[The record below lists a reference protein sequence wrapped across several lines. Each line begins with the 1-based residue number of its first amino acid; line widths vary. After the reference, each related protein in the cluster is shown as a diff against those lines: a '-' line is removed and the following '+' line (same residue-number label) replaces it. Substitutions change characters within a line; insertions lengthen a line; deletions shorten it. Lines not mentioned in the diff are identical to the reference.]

1 VAPYR
6 SSSGAVD
13 LSLILGCAIVAD
25 AIILKLI
32 PPRKQVA
39 RFVCMSVFFAV
50 DTALVVALI
59 GSPLNPVYRP
69 QDLPREFWL
78 QILACFWWGLAARE
92 LISFLALLTSL
103 RRAAMENELLFD
115 VIAGTI
121 YVCAALAM
129 MGFVFRWPLQGLL
142 ATSGIIAIVLG
153 LALQSTLSD
162 VFSGIS
168 LTIAKPYRLGDE
180 ILLEGG
186 VEGEVIQVNWRS
198 THLRNGA
205 NDVVVIPNSAIAK
218 MRIQNHSTGSK
229 RYSGS
234 LTVTV
239 DTRNEPEFTMEI
251 LKQAA
256 MTCPA
261 VLEHPPCTVASIE
274 LKGDRITYEICY
286 STSLFTSAGDARSQL
301 IAQLYKRAR
310 PATTPRL
317 SAAWMAPR
325 DALISSP
332 IFLFPENEVLDHLPL
347 LEPLTPSEKADLSAK
362 ITKRHFQAGEKLLA
376 QDEKTESVHFIYSGV
391 IQLTRQVQDGRILK
405 VLRLGP
411 GDTYGEISLLT
422 GAHSSGT
429 FAALTSGLLLESKS
443 EDLKPIL
450 EARPELIES
459 LSHTVAKM
467 QQFVTMF
474 DRSAIQQAVIEPHDL
489 LWRIRNFFRLNV

>member
-1 VAPYR
+1 M
-6 SSSGAVD
+6 D
-13 LSLILGCAIVAD
+13 LSLVLACALVAD
-25 AIILKLI
+25 AVILRLI
-32 PPRKQVA
+32 PQRRPVA
-39 RFVCMSVFFAV
+39 RFVCMSIFFAISTV
-50 DTALVVALI
+50 LIMALI
-59 GSPLNPVYRP
+59 DSPVNPVYRP

-78 QILACFWWGLAARE
+78 QILACCWWGQAARE
-92 LISFLALLTSL
+92 LISFLAFLTAL
-103 RRAAMENELLFD
+103 RKAAIQNELLFD

-121 YVCAALAM
+121 YTCAVLAM

-168 LTIAKPYRLGDE
+168 LTIEKPYRPGDE

-186 VEGEVIQVNWRS
+186 VEGKVIQVNWRS

-218 MRIQNHSTGSK
+218 MRIQNHSAGSE
-229 RYSGS
+229 RYSGT

-239 DTRNEPEFTMEI
+239 DARNEPEFTMEV

-261 VLEHPPCTVASIE
+261 ILEHPACTVAPTE
-274 LKGDRITYEICY
+274 LKGDRITYEISY

-301 IAQLYKRAR
+301 ITQIYKRAR
-310 PATTPRL
+310 PATAQQVRPESMAARDRDGL
-317 SAAWMAPR
+317 SSIP
-325 DALISSP
+325 L
-332 IFLFPENEVLDHLPL
+332 FLFAEHELFDHLPL
-347 LEPLTPSEKADLSAK
+347 LEPLTPSEKAELCAK
-362 ITKRHFQAGEKLLA
+362 IARRHFQVGEQLLV
-376 QDEKTESVHFIYSGV
+376 QGEKTESVHFIYSGV
-391 IQLTRQVQDGRILK
+391 VQLTRKVQDGRILEL
-405 VLRLGP
+405 LRLGP

-422 GAHSSGT
+422 GAPSSGT

-450 EARPELIES
+450 EARPALIES
-459 LSHTVAKM
+459 LTHSVAKA
-467 QQFVTMF
+467 QQFVAMF
-474 DRSAIQQAVIEPHDL
+474 DRSAIQPAMIEPHDL
-489 LWRIRNFFRLNV
+489 LWRIRNFFRLNVQDQLK

>member
-1 VAPYR
+1 M
-6 SSSGAVD
+6 D

-25 AIILKLI
+25 AVIMRLI
-32 PPRKQVA
+32 PQRRQVA
-39 RFVCMSVFFAV
+39 RFVCMSIFFAI
-50 DTALVVALI
+50 DTVLIVALI

-78 QILACFWWGLAARE
+78 QILACCWWGLAARE
-92 LISFLALLTSL
+92 LISFLALLTTL
-103 RRAAMENELLFD
+103 RKAAIQNELLFD

-121 YVCAALAM
+121 YTCAVLAM

-168 LTIAKPYRLGDE
+168 LTIEKPYRPGDE

-218 MRIQNHSTGSK
+218 MRIQNHSAGSK
-229 RYSGS
+229 RYSGT

-239 DTRNEPEFTMEI
+239 DARNEPEFTMEI

-261 VLEHPPCTVASIE
+261 ILEHPPCTVAPTE
-274 LKGDRITYEICY
+274 LKGDRITYEISY
-286 STSLFTSAGDARSQL
+286 STSLFASAGDARSQL
-301 IAQLYKRAR
+301 ITQLHKRGR
-310 PATTPRL
+310 PAATQG
-317 SAAWMAPR
+317 AV
-325 DALISSP
+325 ISSP

-347 LEPLTPSEKADLSAK
+347 LEPLTPSEKAELSAK
-362 ITKRHFQAGEKLLA
+362 IIRRHFQAGEQLLA

-391 IQLTRQVQDGRILK
+391 IQVTRQVQDGRILK
-405 VLRLGP
+405 ALRLGP

-422 GAHSSGT
+422 GAPSIGT
-429 FAALTSGLLLESKS
+429 FVALTSGLLLESKS

-450 EARPELIES
+450 EARPALIES
-459 LSHTVAKM
+459 LTHSVAKA
-467 QQFVTMF
+467 QQFLTMF
-474 DRSAIQQAVIEPHDL
+474 DRSAIQPAVIEPHDL
-489 LWRIRNFFRLNV
+489 LWRIRNFFRLNERNQLK

>member
-1 VAPYR
+1 MAPYR
-6 SSSGAVD
+6 PSSGAVD

-50 DTALVVALI
+50 DTALIVALI

-78 QILACFWWGLAARE
+78 QILACCWWGLAARE
-92 LISFLALLTSL
+92 LISFLALLTTL
-103 RRAAMENELLFD
+103 RRAAMENKLLFD

-129 MGFVFRWPLQGLL
+129 MGFVFRWPLQGVL

-168 LTIAKPYRLGDE
+168 LTIEKPYRLGDE

-186 VEGEVIQVNWRS
+186 IEGEVIQVNWRS

-218 MRIQNHSTGSK
+218 MRIQNHTAGSK

-239 DTRNEPEFTMEI
+239 DARNEPEFTMEI
-251 LKQAA
+251 LKQTA

-261 VLEHPPCTVASIE
+261 VLEHPPCTVAPTEI
-274 LKGDRITYEICY
+274 KGDWITYEICF
-286 STSLFTSAGDARSQL
+286 SASLFTAAGEARSQL
-301 IAQLYKRAR
+301 IAQLYKRGR
-310 PATTPRL
+310 PAATQG
-317 SAAWMAPR
+317 AV
-325 DALISSP
+325 ISSP

-347 LEPLTPSEKADLSAK
+347 LEPLTPSEKAELSAK
-362 ITKRHFQAGEKLLA
+362 IIRRHFQAGEQLLA

-391 IQLTRQVQDGRILK
+391 IQVTRQIQDGRILK

-422 GAHSSGT
+422 GAPSSGT

-450 EARPELIES
+450 EARPALTES
-459 LSHTVAKM
+459 LSHSVAKA
-467 QQFVTMF
+467 QQFVTTF
-474 DRSAIQQAVIEPHDL
+474 DRSAIQPAVIEPHDL

>member
-1 VAPYR
+1 M
-6 SSSGAVD
+6 D
-13 LSLILGCAIVAD
+13 LSLVLGCALVAD
-25 AIILKLI
+25 AVILRLI
-32 PPRKQVA
+32 PQRRPVA
-39 RFVCMSVFFAV
+39 RFVCMSIFFAISTV
-50 DTALVVALI
+50 LIMALI
-59 GSPLNPVYRP
+59 DSPLNPVYRP

-78 QILACFWWGLAARE
+78 QILACCWWGLAARE
-92 LISFLALLTSL
+92 LISFLALLTTL
-103 RRAAMENELLFD
+103 RKAAIQNELLFD

-121 YVCAALAM
+121 YTCAVLAM

-168 LTIAKPYRLGDE
+168 LNIEKPYRPGDE

-218 MRIQNHSTGSK
+218 MRIQNHSAGSK
-229 RYSGS
+229 RYSGT

-239 DTRNEPEFTMEI
+239 DARNEPEFTMEI

-261 VLEHPPCTVASIE
+261 ILKHPPCTVAPTE
-274 LKGDRITYEICY
+274 LKGDRITYEISY
-286 STSLFTSAGDARSQL
+286 STFLFTSAGDARSQL
-301 IAQLYKRAR
+301 ITQIYKRAR
-310 PATTPRL
+310 PATAQRECQEWVAARDGL
-317 SAAWMAPR
+317 SSIP
-325 DALISSP
+325 L
-332 IFLFPENEVLDHLPL
+332 FLFAEHELFDHLPL
-347 LEPLTPSEKADLSAK
+347 LEPLTPSEKAELCAK
-362 ITKRHFQAGEKLLA
+362 ITRRHFQVGEQLLV

-391 IQLTRQVQDGRILK
+391 IQLTRKVQDGRILE

-422 GAHSSGT
+422 GAPSSGT
-429 FAALTSGLLLESKS
+429 FAALTSGLLLGSKS

-450 EARPELIES
+450 EARPALIES
-459 LSHTVAKM
+459 LTHSVAKA
-467 QQFVTMF
+467 QQFVAMF
-474 DRSAIQQAVIEPHDL
+474 DRSAIQPGMIEPHDL
-489 LWRIRNFFRLNV
+489 LWRIRNFFRLNVRDQLK

>member
-1 VAPYR
+1 M
-6 SSSGAVD
+6 D
-13 LSLILGCAIVAD
+13 LSLIFGCAIVAD
-25 AIILKLI
+25 VVILKLI
-32 PPRKQVA
+32 PQRRPVA
-39 RFVCMSVFFAV
+39 RFVCMSVFFAI
-50 DTALVVALI
+50 DTVLIVALI

-78 QILACFWWGLAARE
+78 QILACWWWGLAARE
-92 LISFLALLTSL
+92 LISFLTLLTTL
-103 RRAAMENELLFD
+103 RRAAMENKLLFD

-168 LTIAKPYRLGDE
+168 LTIEKPYRPGDE

-198 THLRNGA
+198 THLRNAA

-218 MRIQNHSTGSK
+218 MRIQNHSAGSK

-234 LTVTV
+234 LTVAV
-239 DTRNEPEFTMEI
+239 DARNEPEFTMEI
-251 LKQAA
+251 LKQTG

-261 VLEHPPCTVASIE
+261 ILEQPPCTVAPTEI
-274 LKGDRITYEICY
+274 KGDWITYEICF
-286 STSLFTSAGDARSQL
+286 STSLFTVAGEARSQL
-301 IAQLYKRAR
+301 IAQLYKRGR
-310 PATTPRL
+310 PAATQG
-317 SAAWMAPR
+317 AV
-325 DALISSP
+325 ISSP
-332 IFLFPENEVLDHLPL
+332 IYLFPENEVLDHLPL
-347 LEPLTPSEKADLSAK
+347 LDALTPSEKADLNAK
-362 ITKRHFQAGEKLLA
+362 ITRRHFQAGEQLLA
-376 QDEKTESVHFIYSGV
+376 QGEKTESVHFVYSGV
-391 IQLTRQVQDGRILK
+391 IQVTRQVQDGRILK
-405 VLRLGP
+405 VRRFGP

-422 GAHSSGT
+422 GAPSSGA
-429 FAALTSGLLLESKS
+429 FAAVTSGLLLESKS

-459 LSHTVAKM
+459 LSHTVAKL
-467 QQFVTMF
+467 QQLVTMF
-474 DRSAIQQAVIEPHDL
+474 DQSAIQPAVIEPHDL
-489 LWRIRNFFRLNV
+489 LWRIRDFFRLNV

>member
-1 VAPYR
+1 
-6 SSSGAVD
+6 VD

-25 AIILKLI
+25 AVILKLI
-32 PPRKQVA
+32 PPRQLVA

-50 DTALVVALI
+50 NTALIVSLI

-78 QILACFWWGLAARE
+78 QILACCWWGLAARE
-92 LISFLALLTSL
+92 LISFLALLTKL
-103 RRAAMENELLFD
+103 RKAAIQNELLFD

-121 YVCAALAM
+121 YTCAVLAM
-129 MGFVFRWPLQGLL
+129 MGFVLRWPLQGLL
-142 ATSGIIAIVLG
+142 ATSGIIAIVLA

-168 LTIAKPYRLGDE
+168 LTIEKPYRPGDE

-186 VEGEVIQVNWRS
+186 VEGEVIQMNWRS

-218 MRIQNHSTGSK
+218 MRIQNHSAGSK
-229 RYSGS
+229 RYSGT
-234 LTVTV
+234 LTITV
-239 DTRNEPEFTMEI
+239 DARNDPEFTMEI

-261 VLEHPPCTVASIE
+261 ILEHPPCTVAPTE
-274 LKGDRITYEICY
+274 LKGDRITYEVCY

-301 IAQLYKRAR
+301 ITQIYKRAR
-310 PATTPRL
+310 PATAEKEYPESMAARDGL
-317 SAAWMAPR
+317 SSIP
-325 DALISSP
+325 L
-332 IFLFPENEVLDHLPL
+332 FLFAESEVLYHLPL
-347 LEPLTPSEKADLSAK
+347 LEPLTLSEKAELSAK
-362 ITKRHFQAGEKLLA
+362 ITRRHFQVGEQLLA

-391 IQLTRQVQDGRILK
+391 IQLTRQVQDGRLLK

-422 GAHSSGT
+422 GAPSSGT

-450 EARPELIES
+450 EARPALVQS
-459 LSHTVAKM
+459 LSHSVAKA
-467 QQFVTMF
+467 QQLVTMF
-474 DRSAIQQAVIEPHDL
+474 DRTAIQPAVIKPHDL
-489 LWRIRNFFRLNV
+489 LWRIRKFFRLNLRNELK